1 MKNSLLAFFL
11 IFFVFGC
18 VSNNQILKDENNSEE
33 TEAEKICRSEKV
45 MGSKIPQTTC
55 YTKEELERLEEKSK
69 KILEKEQR
77 TRQQMKTMG
86 GLQPE

>member
-1 MKNSLLAFFL
+1 MQKIHLLFLFVLLLPSCEVNSRISL
-11 IFFVFGC
+11 V
-18 VSNNQILKDENNSEE
+18 ENDNDNVEE
-33 TEAEKICRSEKV
+33 EKICRSEKV

-55 YTKEELERLEEKSK
+55 YTKKELERLEEKSK

>member
-1 MKNSLLAFFL
+1 MNHISKYLSLLFILSSCA
-11 IFFVFGC
+11 
-18 VSNNQILKDENNSEE
+18 SNPDIASELNELESDE
-33 TEAEKICRSEKV
+33 EKICRSEKV

-86 GLQPE
+86 NRNPE

>member
-1 MKNSLLAFFL
+1 MNNLSKYLSLL
-11 IFFVFGC
+11 FVLSSC
-18 VSNNQILKDENNSEE
+18 ALNPDMPSELNELEPDE
-33 TEAEKICRSEKV
+33 EKICRSEKV

-69 KILEKEQR
+69 KILEKERR

-86 GLQPE
+86 GVKPE

>member
-1 MKNSLLAFFL
+1 
-11 IFFVFGC
+11 
-18 VSNNQILKDENNSEE
+18 
-33 TEAEKICRSEKV
+33 

>member
-1 MKNSLLAFFL
+1 MNHIRKYLSLLFILSSCA
-11 IFFVFGC
+11 
-18 VSNNQILKDENNSEE
+18 SNPDIAYELNELESDE
-33 TEAEKICRSEKV
+33 EKICRSEKV

-86 GLQPE
+86 GVKPE

>member
-1 MKNSLLAFFL
+1 MNHISKYLSLLFILSSCA
-11 IFFVFGC
+11 
-18 VSNNQILKDENNSEE
+18 SNPDIASELNE
-33 TEAEKICRSEKV
+33 LESVEEKICRSEKV

-86 GLQPE
+86 GVKPE

>member
-1 MKNSLLAFFL
+1 MS
-11 IFFVFGC
+11 
-18 VSNNQILKDENNSEE
+18 SPEILQAENNVNDIQE
-33 TEAEKICRSEKV
+33 EKICRSEKV

-77 TRQQMKTMG
+77 SRQQIKTMG
-86 GLQPE
+86 SAKPE

>member
-1 MKNSLLAFFL
+1 MNHISKYLSLLFILSSCA
-11 IFFVFGC
+11 
-18 VSNNQILKDENNSEE
+18 SNPDIASELNELESDE
-33 TEAEKICRSEKV
+33 EKICRSEKV

-55 YTKEELERLEEKSK
+55 YTKEELKRLEEKSK

-86 GLQPE
+86 GVKPE

>member
-18 VSNNQILKDENNSEE
+18 VSNNKFCKDENNSEE
-33 TEAEKICRSEKV
+33 AEEEKICRSEKV

>member
-1 MKNSLLAFFL
+1 MNHVSKYLSLLFILSSCA
-11 IFFVFGC
+11 
-18 VSNNQILKDENNSEE
+18 SNPEITSELNELESDE
-33 TEAEKICRSEKV
+33 EKICRSEKV

-86 GLQPE
+86 GVKPE

>member
-1 MKNSLLAFFL
+1 MKNFTLSLFLAFF
-11 IFFVFGC
+11 VVGC
-18 VSNNQILKDENNSEE
+18 MSSSEISQAENNVNEGQE
-33 TEAEKICRSEKV
+33 EKICRSEKV

-77 TRQQMKTMG
+77 SRQQMKTMG
-86 GLQPE
+86 SVKPE

>member
-1 MKNSLLAFFL
+1 MNHISKYLSLLF
-11 IFFVFGC
+11 
-18 VSNNQILKDENNSEE
+18 ILSSCALNPDLASELNESESDE
-33 TEAEKICRSEKV
+33 EKICRSEKV

-86 GLQPE
+86 GVKPE

>member
-18 VSNNQILKDENNSEE
+18 VSNNQILQDENNSEE
-33 TEAEKICRSEKV
+33 TEVEKICRSEKV

-69 KILEKEQR
+69 KILEKERR
-77 TRQQMKTMG
+77 TRDRMKTLG
-86 GLQPE
+86 GLNPE

>member
-1 MKNSLLAFFL
+1 MNHISKYLSLLFILSSCA
-11 IFFVFGC
+11 
-18 VSNNQILKDENNSEE
+18 SNPDIASELNELESDE
-33 TEAEKICRSEKV
+33 EKICRSEKV

-69 KILEKEQR
+69 KILEKELR

-86 GLQPE
+86 GVKPE

>member
-1 MKNSLLAFFL
+1 
-11 IFFVFGC
+11 
-18 VSNNQILKDENNSEE
+18 
-33 TEAEKICRSEKV
+33 

-77 TRQQMKTMG
+77 SRQQMKTMG
-86 GLQPE
+86 SVKPE

>member
-33 TEAEKICRSEKV
+33 AEVEKICRSEKV

-69 KILEKEQR
+69 KILEKERR
-77 TRQQMKTMG
+77 TRDRMKTLG
-86 GLQPE
+86 GLNPE

>member
-1 MKNSLLAFFL
+1 MNHISKYLSLLF
-11 IFFVFGC
+11 
-18 VSNNQILKDENNSEE
+18 ILSSCASSPDIASELNELESDE
-33 TEAEKICRSEKV
+33 EKICRSEKV

-86 GLQPE
+86 GVKPE

>member
-1 MKNSLLAFFL
+1 MNHISKYLSLLF
-11 IFFVFGC
+11 
-18 VSNNQILKDENNSEE
+18 ILSSCAANPEIASELNELESDE
-33 TEAEKICRSEKV
+33 EKICRSEKV

-86 GLQPE
+86 GVKPE

>member
-1 MKNSLLAFFL
+1 MKNFTLSLLL
-11 IFFVFGC
+11 IFSVLGC
-18 VSNNQILKDENNSEE
+18 MSSPEILQAENNVNDIQE
-33 TEAEKICRSEKV
+33 EKICRSEKV

-77 TRQQMKTMG
+77 SRQQMKTMG
-86 GLQPE
+86 SVKPE

>member
-1 MKNSLLAFFL
+1 MTHISKYLSLLF
-11 IFFVFGC
+11 
-18 VSNNQILKDENNSEE
+18 ILSSCTLNPDIASELNELESDE
-33 TEAEKICRSEKV
+33 EKICRSEKV

-86 GLQPE
+86 GVKPE

>member
-1 MKNSLLAFFL
+1 MNRISKYLSLL
-11 IFFVFGC
+11 FVLSSC
-18 VSNNQILKDENNSEE
+18 ASNPNIAPEINELESDE
-33 TEAEKICRSEKV
+33 EKICRSEKV

-86 GLQPE
+86 GVKPE

>member
-1 MKNSLLAFFL
+1 MNHISKYLSLLF
-11 IFFVFGC
+11 
-18 VSNNQILKDENNSEE
+18 ILSSCALNPDIASELNELESDE
-33 TEAEKICRSEKV
+33 EKICRSEKV

-86 GLQPE
+86 GVKPE

>member
-1 MKNSLLAFFL
+1 MKNSLQALFL
-11 IFFVFGC
+11 IFFASGC
-18 VSNNQILKDENNSEE
+18 VTNVEILKDENNPDGANE
-33 TEAEKICRSEKV
+33 EKICRSEKV

>member
-18 VSNNQILKDENNSEE
+18 VSNNQILQDENNSEE
-33 TEAEKICRSEKV
+33 TEVEKICRSEKV

>member
-18 VSNNQILKDENNSEE
+18 VSNTQILQDKKNSDETNE
-33 TEAEKICRSEKV
+33 EKICRSEKV

>member
-1 MKNSLLAFFL
+1 MKNSLLPFFL

-18 VSNNQILKDENNSEE
+18 VSNTQILQDKNNSDE
-33 TEAEKICRSEKV
+33 TNSEKICRSEKV

-69 KILEKEQR
+69 KILDKERR
-77 TRQQMKTMG
+77 TRDRMKTLG
-86 GLQPE
+86 GVNPE

>member
-1 MKNSLLAFFL
+1 MNRISKYLSLLFILSSCA
-11 IFFVFGC
+11 
-18 VSNNQILKDENNSEE
+18 SNPEIASELNELESDE
-33 TEAEKICRSEKV
+33 EKICRSEKV

-86 GLQPE
+86 GVKPE

>member
-1 MKNSLLAFFL
+1 MKSSLLAFFL

-18 VSNNQILKDENNSEE
+18 VSNNKILQDENNSEE
-33 TEAEKICRSEKV
+33 IEAEKICRSEKV

>member
-1 MKNSLLAFFL
+1 MTHISKYLSLLF
-11 IFFVFGC
+11 
-18 VSNNQILKDENNSEE
+18 ILSSCTLNSDIASELNELQSDE
-33 TEAEKICRSEKV
+33 EKICRSEKV

-86 GLQPE
+86 GVKPE

>member
-1 MKNSLLAFFL
+1 MKKLLLSFFFMFL
-11 IFFVFGC
+11 L
-18 VSNNQILKDENNSEE
+18 SNCEITSNISAKEIEDVEQER
-33 TEAEKICRSEKV
+33 ICKSEKV

-55 YTKEELERLEEKSK
+55 YTKEELERLEEKSR

-86 GLQPE
+86 SVKPE

>member
-1 MKNSLLAFFL
+1 MNHNSKYLSLLFILSSCA
-11 IFFVFGC
+11 
-18 VSNNQILKDENNSEE
+18 SNPEITSELNELESDE
-33 TEAEKICRSEKV
+33 EKICRSEKV

-86 GLQPE
+86 GVKPE

>member
-1 MKNSLLAFFL
+1 MNHISKYLLLLFILSSCA
-11 IFFVFGC
+11 
-18 VSNNQILKDENNSEE
+18 SNPEIASELNELESDE
-33 TEAEKICRSEKV
+33 EKICRSEKV

-86 GLQPE
+86 GVKPE